1 MEKKC
6 TTTAT
11 MRKVFG
17 YLVSTRSLNYGT
29 ANRVFEAYC
38 KQYGIWMDDPA
49 PDAVILDAFAKYG
62 RF

>member
-1 MEKKC
+1 MDKKNDNVV
-6 TTTAT
+6 T

-17 YLVSTRSLNYGT
+17 YLVSCCSFNYGK
-29 ANRVFEAYC
+29 ANKVFGDYC

-49 PDAVILDAFAKYG
+49 PDAVILDVFKYG